1 MNAATALLSTTVTDA
16 IVGGLRGASG
26 VPSVVWPAVLR
37 NAAIVAIIALSQG
50 RMILSGGV
58 LLGGLGLVRWARS
71 GQDVAIRQ
79 SMIDAAVVALSS
91 LLLANI
97 VQASD
102 NVKILIALAILYND
116 GRGIVASVVQ
126 NVGEEKLLLAA
137 ALAAGL
143 LTR

>member
-26 VPSVVWPAVLR
+26 VPGVVWPAVLR

-116 GRGIVASVVQ
+116 GRGMVASVVQ

-137 ALAAGL
+137 VLAAGL